1 MKPFHRLISFNEA
14 KKIIMENT
22 KEMERVEKVNILNAV
37 SRVLAE
43 NIVAPFDVPG
53 FKRASMDGY
62 AVMAKDTYNASL
74 QNPKKLKVVG
84 KIFAGEKAKIE
95 IKEGECIQIAT
106 GAPLPKNA
114 DAVVIVED
122 TSKEGDYVNIYKP
135 VYPGANVSLPD
146 SDVKKG
152 ELILKK
158 GELLTPPKIGV
169 LASLGIEKVKVYEKP
184 KVKIFPTGKEI
195 VKLGEE
201 LDYGKIY
208 DINSYTLATLLI
220 NEGAKPIIN
229 DIVEDDEE
237 AIEEAIGRAID
248 ADYIIFSGGSSIGER
263 DLLAKVI
270 KKKGELLFHGI
281 AVKPGKPTIC
291 GKIDSTLIFGMPGYP
306 TSCLTNAYVLLLPS
320 IKKMARLPF
329 EIKKVKAKLA
339 QNILSTI
346 GRYQI
351 YPVKVEN
358 GIAYPVFKESGAITS
373 LSKANGYIE
382 IPAEVEYLEEGME
395 VIVTLF

>member
-1 MKPFHRLISFNEA
+1 MIKIKNIT
-14 KKIIMENT
+14 KKWKNFALSNINLE
-22 KEMERVEKVNILNAV
+22 VEKGEYFV
-37 SRVLAE
+37 VLGPTGAGKTLLLE
-43 NIVAPFDVPG
+43 LIAG
-53 FKRASMDGY
+53 FHYPDK
-62 AVMAKDTYNASL
+62 
-74 QNPKKLKVVG
+74 G
-84 KIFAGEKAKIE
+84 KIFINGKDVTYLPPSQREIGFVYQDYMLFPHMNVKDNIAFGLRMKGLKEEEIEERINLLAETCKI
-95 IKEGECIQIAT
+95 
-106 GAPLPKNA
+106 
-114 DAVVIVED
+114 
-122 TSKEGDYVNIYKP
+122 
-135 VYPGANVSLPD
+135 
-146 SDVKKG
+146 KG
-152 ELILKK
+152 ILKK

-291 GKIDSTLIFGMPGYP
+291 GKIDNTLIFGMPGYP